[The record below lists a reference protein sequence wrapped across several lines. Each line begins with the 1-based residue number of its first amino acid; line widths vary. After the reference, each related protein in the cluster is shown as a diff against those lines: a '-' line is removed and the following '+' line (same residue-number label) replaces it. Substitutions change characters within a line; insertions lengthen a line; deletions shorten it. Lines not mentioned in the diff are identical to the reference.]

1 MRIDFSEKNVIVT
14 GSSQGIGK
22 QIAKTFASCNAHV
35 ILTDIVE
42 EKLKQTHQEFLDQ
55 GYSCSAIPCNVTD
68 KDDVQNLIK
77 TTYKE
82 RGSID
87 VLINNAGITRDGLLM
102 RMKDEAWD
110 SVLETNL
117 KGAFLTTRAAIRYF
131 LKQRSGSIIN
141 ISSVVGITGNAGQS
155 NYSASKAGLIGFSKS
170 IAQELAPRSINV
182 NLVAPGFIKTKMTQ
196 ELPDDIKEKYLD
208 NIPLKY
214 FGDPEDV
221 ANTVL
226 FLASPLA
233 KYITG
238 QVIKVDGGMVM

>member
-1 MRIDFSEKNVIVT
+1 MQIDFSNKTVIVT

-22 QIAKTFASCNAHV
+22 NIAEKFAKSDAHV
-35 ILTDIVE
+35 VLADIDE
-42 EKLKQTHQEFLDQ
+42 DSLESTRREFEQNNL
-55 GYSCSAIPCNVTD
+55 SCSAIPCNVT
-68 KDDVQNLIK
+68 KKNEVQNLIK

-82 RGSID
+82 HGSID
-87 VLINNAGITRDGLLM
+87 ILVNNAGITRDTLLM
-102 RMKDEAWD
+102 RMKDKDWD
-110 SVLETNL
+110 SVIETNL
-117 KGAFLTTRAAIRYF
+117 KGAFLTTRASLRYF
-131 LKQRSGSIIN
+131 LKQRAGSIVN

-170 IAQELAPRSINV
+170 VAKELAPRDINV
-182 NLVAPGFIKTKMTQ
+182 NLVAPGFIDTKMT
-196 ELPDDIKEKYLD
+196 EEIPEDIKNKYLD

-214 FGDPEDV
+214 FGKPEDV

-226 FLASPLA
+226 FLGSPLA